1 MRRLVFLAAA
11 TLFVCAGGDVTAQ
24 SQEFNTGKNL
34 EIQYNI
40 LKVLQNNY
48 VDTIKIDNL
57 VLKGINSMLES
68 LDPYT
73 SYIPEEEDENL
84 EFLTTGIYGG
94 IGSLIKKID
103 SLGVQISQPYL
114 NSPAAKAGLEPGD
127 IIIKINGEDTKPL
140 SADVAS
146 AKMKG
151 EPGSTVKFTVIK
163 GRTKEIKEY
172 KIVRERIKVPDV
184 SYSGIY
190 RDNIGYIRM
199 DGFSIGG
206 ANEVKSALLNLKEQ
220 GAQRII
226 LDLRGNG
233 GGVMDEAI
241 NIVSLFVPSG
251 TTVMSSKGRSPESI
265 MTYKTKEEP
274 VDTLIPLT
282 VMINSGSASASEIV
296 AGAIQDLDRGL
307 IVGTRSFGKGLI
319 QGFKSVGYNGQL
331 KYTVAKYYTPSGR
344 CVQALD
350 YSHRNE
356 DGSVGHVPD
365 SLIKPFK
372 TLKGRTVY
380 DGGGIVPDSVL
391 TAISYSRPVV
401 ALAYSDI
408 LNDYAIRYYAS
419 HNSISGSLDFN
430 LTDKEYEDFT
440 EYAAGRKFDS
450 RSGAE
455 VMIDQMIAAAKA
467 DKLYEI
473 NKTEFDALEKRLK
486 LSKKEMLNVKR
497 EEIQPLL
504 EEAIIEKYYFTPG
517 RALKAIQSDPQ
528 LQKAATINQ

>member
-1 MRRLVFLAAA
+1 MKRFVFSVAAVLLA
-11 TLFVCAGGDVTAQ
+11 CASGSLNAQ
-24 SQEFNTGKNL
+24 SQEFNTGKSL
-34 EIQYNI
+34 EIQYYI
-40 LKVLQNNY
+40 LKVLQSNY
-48 VDTIKIDNL
+48 VDTVKIDKL
-57 VLKGINSMLES
+57 VTRGINAMLES

-73 SYIPEEEDENL
+73 NYIPEEDDEDL

-103 SLGVQISQPYL
+103 SLGVQISQPYM
-114 NSPAAKAGLEPGD
+114 NSPATKAGLGPGD
-127 IIIKINGEDTKPL
+127 IILKINGEDTKHM

-151 EPGSTVKFTVIK
+151 EPGSTVKFEVK
-163 GRTKEIKEY
+163 NGRTGEIKEY

-184 SYSGIY
+184 SYSGLY
-190 RDNIGYIRM
+190 KGDIGYIRM
-199 DGFSIGG
+199 DSFSVGG
-206 ANEVKSALLNLKEQ
+206 ANEVKNALLNLKEQ
-220 GAQRII
+220 GAKRII

-241 NIVSLFVPSG
+241 NIVSLFVPAG
-251 TTVMSSKGRSPESI
+251 TTVMSSKGKSPESV

-282 VMINSGSASASEIV
+282 VMINSGSASASEIL
-296 AGAIQDLDRGL
+296 AGAVQDLDRGL

-319 QGFKSVGYNGQL
+319 QGFKNVGYNGQL

-356 DGSVGHVPD
+356 DGSVGYVPD

-380 DGGGIVPDSVL
+380 DGGGITPDSVL

-408 LNDYAIRYYAS
+408 LNDYAIRYYIS
-419 HNSISGSLDFN
+419 HNSIASPLDFK
-430 LTDKEYEDFT
+430 LTDKEYADFVQ
-440 EYAAGRKFDS
+440 YAAERSFDS

-467 DKLYEI
+467 DKLYEL
-473 NKTEFDALEKRLK
+473 NKAEFDALEKKLK
-486 LSKKEMLNVKR
+486 LSKTEMLNVKR

-504 EEAIIEKYYFTPG
+504 EEAIIEKYYFTWG
-517 RALKAIQSDPQ
+517 RVRKAVQTDPQ
-528 LQKAATINQ
+528 LEKTAEIM

>member
-1 MRRLVFLAAA
+1 MAALLMFTGADLA
-11 TLFVCAGGDVTAQ
+11 AQ
-24 SQEFNTGKNL
+24 SQEFNTGKSL

-40 LKVLQNNY
+40 LNALQSSY
-48 VDTIKIDNL
+48 VDTVKIDKL
-57 VLKGINSMLES
+57 ILKGINSMLEN

-73 SYIPEEEDENL
+73 AYIPEEEDEDL

-94 IGSLIKKID
+94 IGAIIKKID
-103 SLGVQISQPYL
+103 SLGVMISQPYI
-114 NSPAAKAGLEPGD
+114 NSPATKAGLEPGD

-146 AKMKG
+146 SKMKG
-151 EPGSTVKFTVIK
+151 EPGSTVKFLVKK
-163 GRTKEIKEY
+163 GRTGELKEY

-184 SYSGIY
+184 SYSGMY
-190 RDNIGYIRM
+190 NDSVGYIRM

-206 ANEVKSALLNLKEQ
+206 ANEVKNALMELKDK
-220 GAQRII
+220 GAERII

-251 TTVMSSKGRSPESI
+251 TTVMSSKGRSEESS
-265 MTYKTKEEP
+265 TVYKTKEEP

-307 IVGTRSFGKGLI
+307 IVGNRSFGKGLI

-344 CVQALD
+344 CVQAMD

-356 DGSVGHVPD
+356 DGSVGYVPD

-380 DGGGIVPDSVL
+380 DGGGITPDTL
-391 TAISYSRPVV
+391 LDPMSYSRPVV

-408 LNDYAIRYYAS
+408 LNDYAIKYYRS
-419 HNSISGSLDFN
+419 HTSISAPLDFK
-430 LTDKEYEDFT
+430 LSDKEYDDFV
-440 EYAAGRKFDS
+440 EYAAQCDFDS

-455 VMIDQMIAAAKA
+455 VMVDQMIRAAKA
-467 DKLYEI
+467 DKLYDI
-473 NKTEFDALEKRLK
+473 NKAEFDAFEKRLK
-486 LSKKEMLNVKR
+486 LSKKELLNVKR
-497 EEIQPLL
+497 DEIRPLL
-504 EEAIIEKYYFTPG
+504 EETIVEKYYFTPG
-517 RALKAIQSDPQ
+517 RALKSTQTDPQ
-528 LQKAATINQ
+528 LEKAATIKQ